1 MTLTDPLFAYEHG
14 LGFSIT
20 GGHVYR
26 GDPKSSFYG
35 VYIFGDY
42 NTRRIWGLR
51 QKDGKLIDVRELATA
66 PTDVASFG
74 VDGRGELLLV
84 AYSGEIFHMDLSG
97 TKYE

>member
-1 MTLTDPLFAYEHG
+1 M
-14 LGFSIT
+14 T

-26 GDPKSSFYG
+26 GNPKSSFYG

-84 AYSGEIFHMDLSG
+84 AYSGEIFRMDLSG
-97 TKYE
+97 SKYE